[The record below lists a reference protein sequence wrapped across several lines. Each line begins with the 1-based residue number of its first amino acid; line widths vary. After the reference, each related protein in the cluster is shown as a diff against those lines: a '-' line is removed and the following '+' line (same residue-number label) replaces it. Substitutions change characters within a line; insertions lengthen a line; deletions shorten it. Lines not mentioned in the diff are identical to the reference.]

1 MKLRIQTFCVTIAFA
16 FVAGSN
22 AWASEEAAGHAEE
35 GGLLTSL
42 GIDPKL
48 ILLQL
53 FAFVLLLLLLRK
65 FLWGPML
72 SLFDQRQQDV
82 DTMIRE
88 AEDKHQAAL
97 QEFEEYGKRLA
108 ASDEEARRMIQAALE
123 QAAQQKNEILEDAR
137 QKADQIIANGVEQV
151 KREREMALAELRDL
165 VATLA
170 TGAAGRIVQTQMDP
184 AAQRALVDDFIES
197 AGRPQ

>member
-1 MKLRIQTFCVTIAFA
+1 
-16 FVAGSN
+16 
-22 AWASEEAAGHAEE
+22 
-35 GGLLTSL
+35 
-42 GIDPKL
+42 
-48 ILLQL
+48 
-53 FAFVLLLLLLRK
+53 
-65 FLWGPML
+65 ML

-88 AEDKHQAAL
+88 AEEKHQAAL
-97 QEFEEYGKRLA
+97 QEYEEYGKRLA
-108 ASDEEARRMIQAALE
+108 ASDEEARKMIQAALE
-123 QAAQQKNEILEDAR
+123 QASQQKNEILEDAR

>member
-1 MKLRIQTFCVTIAFA
+1 MKRRIHTISLTTALLS
-16 FVAGSN
+16 VIGSK
-22 AWASEEAAGHAEE
+22 AWASAEE
-35 GGLLTSL
+35 SAHGGDSGLLSSL

-88 AEDKHQAAL
+88 AEDKHKAAL

-108 ASDEEARRMIQAALE
+108 ASDEEARKMIQAALE